1 LIAQQE
7 PPQFFEVPATPGF
20 PWKRLTTAS
29 SVRVA
34 EQLREPTPEV
44 QPMRRQSTLALLA
57 FVLTSASALAQVAPN
72 PTQHTPASPQ
82 DPVTL
87 YRVTVVS
94 HTTPAINYR
103 PRHDDTPLDFAGTSL
118 LPKAEGH
125 ANISGEKG
133 YIQIDAKFDKL
144 EPATR
149 FGPEYLTYV
158 MWAITPEGRATN
170 LGELQ
175 VKGDDGRLKVT
186 TELQAFALIVTAEPY
201 FAVTQPSD
209 VVVLE
214 NVVRK
219 GLWDNTSGRVEPLQA
234 KYELLKRGAY
244 LLNTDA
250 GSVRWPAPEPGVPLD
265 LAQARNAVE
274 ISRLARADQ
283 YAADTYRKAAMLL
296 ADAEEARSRHKDR
309 NKIMMAARQAAQ
321 TAEDARIIALQ
332 RQEQIYQEQQR
343 AAALQRENEARDRAR
358 AQEDLR
364 LQAEQ
369 QRLLAEQQR
378 LEADR
383 QRQAAEEQR
392 QQAEQQRQLADQQR
406 LLADQRAEQEKAAA
420 DAARAAAEQGRLE
433 AERQRADA
441 DRVRAEGERA
451 RLDADAA
458 RAAAE
463 AQAQQARTLAEQAE
477 REKAQL
483 REQLRVQLN
492 TILETRETARGLVV
506 NVSDVLFDF
515 DSANLKPGARE
526 KIAHV
531 ASILR
536 SHSDLKIQVEGHTD
550 SVGSDGYNLRLS
562 ERRAESVRASMVQ
575 QGVNRDVVGTA
586 GLGESQ
592 PVATNGTAVGR
603 QQNRRV
609 EIVVSGESIG
619 TTAQR

>member
-1 LIAQQE
+1 
-7 PPQFFEVPATPGF
+7 
-20 PWKRLTTAS
+20 
-29 SVRVA
+29 
-34 EQLREPTPEV
+34 
-44 QPMRRQSTLALLA
+44 MRHQSTIALLA

-72 PTQHTPASPQ
+72 PTQHSTISPQ

-103 PRHDDTPLDFAGTSL
+103 PRHDDTPLDFQGTSL
-118 LPKAEGH
+118 LPRADGH
-125 ANISGEKG
+125 ADISGEKG
-133 YIQIDAKFDKL
+133 YIRIDAKFDKL

-209 VVVLE
+209 VVVME

-219 GLWDNTSGRVEPLQA
+219 GLWDNTNGRVEPLQA
-234 KYELLKRGAY
+234 KFELLKRGAY
-244 LLNTDA
+244 LMNADVR
-250 GSVRWPAPEPGVPLD
+250 SVKWMAPAPGVPLD
-265 LAQARNAVE
+265 LAQASNAVQ
-274 ISRLARADQ
+274 IAGLAKADQ
-283 YAADTYRKAAMLL
+283 YASETYGKAARLL
-296 ADAEEARSRHKDR
+296 AEAEDARKRHKGG
-309 NKIMMAARQAAQ
+309 NSIMMPARQAAQ

-358 AQEDLR
+358 AEEDRR

-369 QRLLAEQQR
+369 QRLIAEQQR
-378 LEADR
+378 MDADR
-383 QRQAAEEQR
+383 LRREAEEQR
-392 QQAEQQRQLADQQR
+392 QQAEQQRLLSDQQRQLADQQR
-406 LLADQRAEQEKAAA
+406 EAADQRALQEKAAA
-420 DAARAAAEQGRLE
+420 DAARLAAEQDRLA
-433 AERQRADA
+433 AERQRAETE
-441 DRVRAEGERA
+441 RVRAEAERT
-451 RLDADAA
+451 RLDAEAA

-463 AQAQQARTLAEQAE
+463 AQAQQARSAAEQSE

-483 REQLRVQLN
+483 RDELRVQLN

-515 DSANLKPGARE
+515 NSANLKPGARE
-526 KIAHV
+526 KVAHV
-531 ASILR
+531 ASILK
-536 SHSDLKIQVEGHTD
+536 SHPDLKIQVEGHAD
-550 SVGSDGYNLRLS
+550 SIGSDGYNLRLS

-575 QGVNRDVVGTA
+575 QGVNRDAVGTA
-586 GLGESQ
+586 GFGESK
-592 PVATNGTAVGR
+592 PVATNGTAEGR